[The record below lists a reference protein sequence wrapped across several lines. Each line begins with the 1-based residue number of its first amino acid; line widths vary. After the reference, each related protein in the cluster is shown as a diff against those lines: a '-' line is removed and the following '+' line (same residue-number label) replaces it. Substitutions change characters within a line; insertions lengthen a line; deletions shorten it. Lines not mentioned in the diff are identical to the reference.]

1 MSTSHHQHELP
12 DIAMAQPEQMKRVVA
27 FIDRF
32 TARIVE
38 KLQALEQNHGIAA
51 SKALTR

>member
-1 MSTSHHQHELP
+1 MSTSNHQHEVP
-12 DIAMAQPEQMKRVVA
+12 DIAIAQPEQLKRVVA

-38 KLQALEQNHGIAA
+38 KLQALEQSHALPA
-51 SKALTR
+51 SKALSR